1 MASKII
7 LYVDDDEDDRDL
19 LSDAVL
25 SQDPQT
31 RIDEAKNGLEAINYL
46 IDSMQTGNSLPCVI
60 VLDLNMP
67 FMDGRETFEKLKAD
81 PILTKVPVVILTTS
95 PSPND
100 KAYFDK
106 KGIELMIKPNH
117 ISYLDP
123 IARSI
128 LQYCNG
134 SEHRN

>member
-1 MASKII
+1 MARKII
-7 LYVDDDEDDRDL
+7 LYVDDDADDRDL

-31 RIDEAKNGLEAINYL
+31 QLAEAKNGLEAINYL
-46 IDSMQTGNSLPCVI
+46 IATVQSGGTLPCVI

-81 PILTKVPVVILTTS
+81 PVLTKVPVVILTTS
-95 PSPND
+95 PSPHD

-128 LQYCNG
+128 LQYCIG
-134 SEHRN
+134 SERSN

>member
-1 MASKII
+1 MTRKII
-7 LYVDDDEDDRDL
+7 LYVDDDADDRDL

-25 SQDPQT
+25 GQDPQAQ
-31 RIDEAKNGLEAINYL
+31 IDEAKNGVEAIKYL
-46 IDSMQTGNSLPCVI
+46 INTIQTGSTLPCVI

-81 PILTKVPVVILTTS
+81 PVLNKVPVVILTTS
-95 PSPND
+95 PSPHD

-134 SEHRN
+134 SERSN

>member
-1 MASKII
+1 MARKII

-25 SQDPQT
+25 NQDPQT
-31 RIDEAKNGLEAINYL
+31 QFDEAKNGLEAIKYL
-46 IDSMQTGNSLPCVI
+46 SDTMQTGNNLPCVI

-67 FMDGRETFEKLKAD
+67 FMDRRETFEKLKAD
-81 PILTKVPVVILTTS
+81 PILAHVPVVILTTS
-95 PSPND
+95 PSPHD

-117 ISYLDP
+117 IAYLGP

-128 LQYCNG
+128 LQYCTG
-134 SEHRN
+134 SEHMN